1 MSTTAPAPFSGTL
14 KLETYPNRF
23 NTVVP
28 PEGPFYRTGLKLTST
43 GTNPRPLTEGLD
55 YYLCYYFKEAAEALK
70 DQVFGGIMLI
80 TETSCNYTIYSVG
93 REYRVP
99 QSEIGKFLV
108 KPDMKDPR
116 NVDWSELMRYAPV
129 VAPIDPP
136 TSLEEAILRDDVVK
150 ALDDIR
156 KGILERAGELDE
168 AYTEVTELIFANG
181 KKIFDDNMYQHHMV
195 KNAHQYTAEE
205 IGALKVL
212 TKAVDATK
220 AFGKTIDELV
230 DLMKRNGIQQTHI
243 DTLMPVVLGELR
255 GRLKVLSNGALT
267 FRTSDS
273 SHVITLQGDK
283 FLITTTKPITITAD
297 ADKNEPGI
305 GVEVTSG
312 LNAMYALSGAKAP
325 IFNGA
330 YLITPDMVSLYLSA
344 VKLLPANAYFSSTDS
359 VKIYGS
365 AKDYSPVNMTGVVP
379 TATTAV
385 PGLLLVTSVS
395 ANISAG
401 AAISQAAVSALK
413 TTLDNYVD
421 STYKVNNKGFV
432 TNPTTGNQE
441 LTLLASDL
449 SLGNVENTAPNEKPV
464 TTAIR
469 AVLNTK
475 ALSTHTHTF
484 ADLTGVPTASD
495 TVAGLVQLWDA
506 IDATT
511 DKVVTSKQ
519 GYNVQQ
525 KINTV
530 KATVNKLLPSWTTA
544 GSQFGNPGFL
554 PIPTVGNFAGYQKNL
569 EGNGRLGV
577 VRKEA
582 GTLYVLRNA
591 TDGIPNTD
599 NIYYAYAEMPDSG
612 ALNNRQQTSVTY
624 KPVGLATLAPGVR
637 LVKIILPGDDG
648 MIAYGSD
655 GKYYL
660 VLFNGTLNHAKHTAV
675 YEFTPPQENSDGGTR
690 ALTIDALTMQ
700 LVVYKDKV
708 YLIKA
713 LLDNTRYCVGVWSG
727 KPGETFTNFP
737 LTGGVGTNGDYTL
750 LKATLTNR
758 ITQRDGTH
766 YFTQAGWDYW
776 TQGKNVQ
783 HGPHA
788 NRAGIVKNTQFR
800 MGFCVSVWL
809 ATAAGS
815 TGFKRW
821 PTSFTFDFETKAIA
835 IDNPEI
841 FPMKV
846 DETGITFA
854 TGVNMNDYNQDV
866 KWAYGSANNR
876 TYVSFSGD
884 NLMVFWDQPENTS
897 MAGCSSSK
905 IPNGL
910 DVFDFLSGKSKPGAS
925 QVAAWAFNQGRG
937 SVYEMSMSSP
947 VFVGSNSYLMSPVQA
962 NKAILVECDPNTK
975 YDSAYGGFGPTNN
988 RTDFDWN
995 TYLKLTTMP
1004 YVCTAAVND
1013 GTLNGCYWDDAGSQN
1028 YQAIGSTPTS
1038 DTLNIS
1044 STEWNKLIGIVKSA
1058 PGSGAANGYA
1068 FERINAADKLL
1079 ISLFTFRP
1087 KAANA
1092 VWMVQ
1097 AACMAVRN
1105 GKTLVDYYM
1114 FRVTPSVSATGDVTF
1129 PASTV
1134 SRIWLANDL
1143 DYTTVNISLTDFS
1156 GRGRRFG
1163 QSILCEGTDKKGI
1176 LYIPNVLSVNQV
1188 GNTGAL
1194 NLEIVYDATS
1204 SFVATAGH
1212 LRMHRTNYDPSYLA
1226 PLKDK
1231 LCLTNLSSIGPAFC
1245 AGNSATLA
1253 QWMTTGMYV
1262 PDGSPVEI
1270 LAGVKT
1276 AEGWNFYMT
1285 ETTSWRI
1292 GAKYYSAA
1300 PYSVDLKAAFPG
1312 NYQNR
1317 IFYVHVVLVNNVPQY
1332 QLLDARQSDTDTRLY
1347 LGTITTDS
1355 SRIIDTQLEKVKRMG
1370 GLKQMLEHAGTE
1382 YRHDVDRHTDQALS
1396 PLGLLRKE
1404 PLMVPGS
1411 IPAYLDARYSNSV
1424 ISPQKRSERRAT
1436 IIKTPRVFADGEI
1449 GDPVADFFPS
1459 AKAVAAQSSENS
1471 DAATAGILWV
1481 GADLPD
1487 LGGSFNWSVRP
1498 QVTPT
1503 KSKIRIRVYIPAN
1516 IAGTSTNVGINGQW
1530 TPVPHGSSVTIDL
1543 TVSPGTKLLV
1553 RIAGS
1558 VTSQNWRVW
1567 GSKWMGFSISD
1578 FDEASGTETQ
1588 LTTSGVSTPLIYN
1601 AVNHNLP
1608 NIVLRAETIDL
1619 GVNTNNYWPVIS
1631 AGNCSCSPPVIV
1643 TDNATTIKVAT
1654 TWVSLSGLETATD
1667 IAVNLM
1673 PRL

>member
-23 NTVVP
+23 NAVIP
-28 PEGPFYRTGLKLTST
+28 PEGPFYRTGFKLTST
-43 GTNPRPLTEGLD
+43 GPNPRPLTEGLD
-55 YYLCYYFKEAAEALK
+55 YYLCYYFKEAAEAYQ
-70 DQVFGGIMLI
+70 DQIFGGIMLL
-80 TETSCNYTIYSVG
+80 TETACDYTIYSVG

-99 QSEIGKFLV
+99 QSEIGKYLV
-108 KPDMKDPR
+108 KPDLKDPR
-116 NVDWSELMRYAPV
+116 NVDWSELMKYAPV

-136 TSLEEAILRDDVVK
+136 TSLEEAILRDDVVA
-150 ALDDIR
+150 ALDAIR
-156 KGILERAGELDE
+156 LGIVERAGDLDE
-168 AYTEVTELIFANG
+168 AYSEVSDLIFANG
-181 KKIFDDNMYQHHMV
+181 KKIFDDNMYQHHKV

-205 IGALKVL
+205 VGALKVL
-212 TKAVDATK
+212 TKAIDATK

-230 DLMKRNGIQQTHI
+230 DLMKRSGIQQTHI

-255 GRLKVLSNGALT
+255 GRMKVLSNGALT
-267 FRTSDS
+267 FRTADS

-344 VKLLPANAYFSSTDS
+344 VKLLPANAYFSSTET

-365 AKDYSPVNMTGVVP
+365 GKDYSPVNMSTVVP
-379 TATTAV
+379 TATDTV
-385 PGLLLVTSVS
+385 PGLLLVTSIS
-395 ANISAG
+395 ANIAAG
-401 AAISQAAVSALK
+401 AAISQAAVTALK

-421 STYKVNNKGFV
+421 ATYKVNGKGFV
-432 TNPTTGNQE
+432 TNPTTGDQE
-441 LTLLASDL
+441 LTLTAADIG
-449 SLGNVENTAPNEKPV
+449 LGNVQNTGPNEKPV
-464 TTAIR
+464 TNAIR
-469 AVLNTK
+469 AVLNNK
-475 ALSTHTHTF
+475 ALSDHTHTF

-511 DKVVTSKQ
+511 DKVATAKQ

-530 KATVNKLLPSWTTA
+530 KEIANKLLPAWTTA

-569 EGNGRLGV
+569 DNNGRLGI

-591 TDGIPNTD
+591 SDGIAGTD
-599 NIYYAYAEMPDSG
+599 NIYYAYAEMTDEG
-612 ALNNRQQTSVTY
+612 LLNNRQQTSVAY
-624 KPVGLATLAPGVR
+624 KPVGLTPGVR
-637 LVKIILPGDDG
+637 LVKILLPGDDG

-675 YEFTPPQENSDGGTR
+675 FEFTPPTENSDGATR
-690 ALTIDALTMQ
+690 PLTIDALTMQ

-750 LKATLTNR
+750 LKATLADR

-776 TQGKNVQ
+776 TQGKNIQ

-788 NRAGIVKNTQFR
+788 NRAGVVKNTQFR

-809 ATAAGS
+809 ATASGS
-815 TGFKRW
+815 TGFRRW

-841 FPMKV
+841 FPMVV

-854 TGVNMNDYNQDV
+854 TGVKINDYNQDV
-866 KWAYGSANNR
+866 KWSYGSANNR
-876 TYVSFSGD
+876 TYVSFSD
-884 NLMVFWDQPENTS
+884 DVLSVFWDQPETTS
-897 MAGCSSSK
+897 MAGCSTGK
-905 IPNGL
+905 LPNGL
-910 DVFDFLSGKSKPGAS
+910 DAFDFLSGKSKPGAP
-925 QVAAWAFNQGRG
+925 QAAAWAFNQGRG

-947 VFVGSNSYLMSPVQA
+947 VFVGSNSYLLSPVQA
-962 NKAILVECDPNTK
+962 NKAILVECDPDTK
-975 YDSAYGGFGPTNN
+975 YDPAYGGFGPTNN

-1004 YVCTAAVND
+1004 YVCTAAIND
-1013 GTLNGCYWDDAGSQN
+1013 GTLDGCYWDAAGSQN
-1028 YQAIGSTPTS
+1028 YQAVGAAPTAA
-1038 DTLNIS
+1038 TLNIS
-1044 STEWNKLIGIVKSA
+1044 STEWNKLIGIVKSS
-1058 PGSGAANGYA
+1058 PGSGSANGYA
-1068 FERINAADKLL
+1068 FERINAADRLL

-1114 FRVTPSVSATGDVTF
+1114 FRVTPSVSVTGDVTF
-1129 PASTV
+1129 PVSTV
-1134 SRIWLANDL
+1134 SRIWSTNDL
-1143 DYTTVNISLTDFS
+1143 DYTTVNISITDFS
-1156 GRGRRFG
+1156 GRGRRYG

-1194 NLEIVYDATS
+1194 NLELVYDATT
-1204 SFVATAGH
+1204 SFVATSGH
-1212 LRMHRTNYDPSYLA
+1212 LRMHRTNYDPSYMV

-1231 LCLTNLSSIGPAFC
+1231 LCLTNLTAIGPAFC
-1245 AGNSATLA
+1245 AGNSAPLA
-1253 QWMTTGMYV
+1253 DWMAAGMYT
-1262 PDGSPVEI
+1262 PSGSPVEI

-1285 ETTSWRI
+1285 EATSWRI
-1292 GAKYYSAA
+1292 GATYYTAQ

-1332 QLLDARQSDTDTRLY
+1332 QLLDARQADSDTRLY
-1347 LGTITTDS
+1347 LGTVTTDA
-1355 SRIIDTQLEKVKRMG
+1355 SRIIATQLEKVKRMG

-1382 YRHDVDRHTDQALS
+1382 YRHDVDRHTDLSLS
-1396 PLGLLRKE
+1396 PLGLLHKE
-1404 PLMVPGS
+1404 PLMQPTSVPS
-1411 IPAYLDARYSNSV
+1411 YLDARYSNSV
-1424 ISPQKRSERRAT
+1424 ISPQRRSERRAT
-1436 IIKTPRVFADGEI
+1436 IIKTPKVFAPGEI
-1449 GDPVADFFPS
+1449 GNMAASFFPLP
-1459 AKAVAAQSSENS
+1459 KTAAITSGDNPEG
-1471 DAATAGILWV
+1471 ATAGLTWV
-1481 GADLPD
+1481 GHTFTRPPSNVMYSCLPKI
-1487 LGGSFNWSVRP
+1487 
-1498 QVTPT
+1498 TPT
-1503 KSKIRIRVYIPAN
+1503 KSEIRVRIYLPKSGGN
-1516 IAGTSTNVGINGQW
+1516 GTIDFKLNGRTMTVTRGSSATMAFTVTPNQQMLMQIDGMW
-1530 TPVPHGSSVTIDL
+1530 TPGDWLSSA
-1543 TVSPGTKLLV
+1543 S
-1553 RIAGS
+1553 
-1558 VTSQNWRVW
+1558 NWVAFAIYDYD
-1567 GSKWMGFSISD
+1567 S
-1578 FDEASGTETQ
+1578 ATTTET
-1588 LTTSGVSTPLIYN
+1588 LLASSGPSTPMPYYLIAN
-1601 AVNHNLP
+1601 EMPGVVIN
-1608 NIVLRAETIDL
+1608 AETIAL
-1619 GVNTNNYWPVIS
+1619 PVTTKNFWPIVS

-1643 TDNATTIKVAT
+1643 AEDATSMIVAT
-1654 TWVSLSGLETATD
+1654 KWVSLNGLETATD